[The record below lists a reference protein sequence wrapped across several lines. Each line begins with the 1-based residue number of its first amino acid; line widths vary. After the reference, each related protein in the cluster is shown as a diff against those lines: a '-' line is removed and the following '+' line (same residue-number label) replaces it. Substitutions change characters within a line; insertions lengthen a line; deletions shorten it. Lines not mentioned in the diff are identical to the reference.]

1 MGECEIVS
9 DCMMTELERH
19 IQLTLV
25 NIASI
30 FFVLLSLIK
39 CPFAGFMNVFIP
51 DLTDSISP
59 TFKDFMTT
67 YLTFS
72 QIYI

>member
-1 MGECEIVS
+1 
-9 DCMMTELERH
+9 
-19 IQLTLV
+19 
-25 NIASI
+25 
-30 FFVLLSLIK
+30 
-39 CPFAGFMNVFIP
+39 MNVIP

-72 QIYI
+72 EIYSLML